1 MPAHRAKG
9 ATKAL
14 LYAAFGASAWRA
26 LSALL
31 HHRLAFTEAPGHR
44 LGGGDALDRTRRRA
58 EERSGVH
65 TEAALQLLASSEACC
80 LVPRPLYRPH
90 ARRNVLDRSIGYMGR
105 KFRRQN
111 GQEWPILTPSGA
123 AARRSAG
130 LNWESPWGH
139 FRPRVRL
146 QRPPGYVGPG
156 IRRRAVAKQAPS
168 CSTYS
173 VCTSSR
179 NIRDCCAQQRF

>member
-1 MPAHRAKG
+1 MI
-9 ATKAL
+9 
-14 LYAAFGASAWRA
+14 
-26 LSALL
+26 
-31 HHRLAFTEAPGHR
+31 
-44 LGGGDALDRTRRRA
+44 
-58 EERSGVH
+58 
-65 TEAALQLLASSEACC
+65 SSEACC

-90 ARRNVLDRSIGYMGR
+90 ARRNVLGRSIGYMGR

-139 FRPRVRL
+139 FRPRVRP
-146 QRPPGYVGPG
+146 QIPPGCVGPE
-156 IRRRAVAKQAPS
+156 IRRQAVAKQAPS

-173 VCTSSR
+173 VCTSSS
-179 NIRDCCAQQRF
+179 NISECFAKQKDSKKALGTGAPVWQLSGAPIAPACTSFASVRSSGLLRSRLGPIRHPV